1 MVCCKRVITNVFKS
15 KKAPLLSTYSLRSK
29 KAPLLSTYSLRSKK
43 EPLLKIKR
51 KKIFLKCVKAPL
63 VKTKKA
69 PYDYYSNIKKI
80 EQNRRITI
88 EIKKMFN
95 NIKNLKAVILDSS
108 FHRTRFE
115 LISIGLLNKNI
126 TTVEFDKTRYK
137 KFAEDNID
145 VVHSDIVDFLTSH
158 SYKYDIIIADTTSG
172 PFKALTICDAI
183 NKNPLRNKKTMLFLN
198 FSRRSGNTNKRFQK
212 RKCKTTSEY
221 KDTYEHCFNKNGNH
235 KYHELY
241 NDMYSADEN
250 GKSKRGGHMCVQII
264 KLTKK

>member
-1 MVCCKRVITNVFKS
+1 MHYTISICSLMVRGKKVIKSVFKS
-15 KKAPLLSTYSLRSK
+15 GKK
-29 KAPLLSTYSLRSKK
+29 
-43 EPLLKIKR
+43 PLLKSSYLLRSNSSKSKILRSNKKPLHVDIKIGKLR
-51 KKIFLKCVKAPL
+51 S
-63 VKTKKA
+63 KKA

-80 EQNRRITI
+80 EQNKRIAV

-137 KFAEDNID
+137 KFAEDDID

-172 PFKALTICDAI
+172 PLKALTICDAI

-221 KDTYEHCFNKNGNH
+221 KEAYEHCFSKNGNH

-241 NDMYSADEN
+241 NEMYSADEN